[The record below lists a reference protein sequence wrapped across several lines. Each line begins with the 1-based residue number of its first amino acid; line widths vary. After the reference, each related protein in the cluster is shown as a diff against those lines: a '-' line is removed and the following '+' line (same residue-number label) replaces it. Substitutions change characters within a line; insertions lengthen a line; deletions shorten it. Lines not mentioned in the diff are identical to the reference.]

1 MARLAGATEIALLK
15 CTSAYPASAAEMN
28 LRTIPHL
35 AAAFGVPAGLSD
47 HTLGIAVPVAS
58 VALGACVIE
67 KHLTL
72 SRGTPGPDSEF
83 SLEPHE
89 FKAMVEGVRTAE
101 QALGTIHYGLSTK
114 DVASRLFRRSLYVIQ
129 DIKAGDRLTELNVRS
144 IRPGNGLAPR
154 FSNIVLGR
162 HATINLPKGTP
173 LEWAHLR

>member
-1 MARLAGATEIALLK
+1 
-15 CTSAYPASAAEMN
+15 
-28 LRTIPHL
+28 
-35 AAAFGVPAGLSD
+35 
-47 HTLGIAVPVAS
+47 
-58 VALGACVIE
+58 
-67 KHLTL
+67 
-72 SRGTPGPDSEF
+72 
-83 SLEPHE
+83 
-89 FKAMVEGVRTAE
+89 MVEGVRTAE